1 MILYIGKLSE
11 DSKRLIIA
19 LLFILIVL
27 FVIVGCIGTL
37 IRKVMKRQAHG
48 ADDMMYDVVRA
59 GIFNR
64 KKDLIKFGI
73 KKNHLVFFKQAWRPF
88 IVMVAA
94 SLIMIIYCIAM
105 GNWKVNIF
113 DYQTEGIGTL
123 FHVFD
128 WANVP
133 KTKIFGIEVMSDWPP
148 LLSSP
153 HWSWKAWGSYIF
165 VPAMLVG
172 LIWFMICVQAY
183 IARTF
188 RIFGIAKKVFSRSI
202 DDLPPQ
208 EKPIEPIQ

>member
-64 KKDLIKFGI
+64 KKDLIQFGI

>member
-1 MILYIGKLSE
+1 MILYIAKLSE

-37 IRKVMKRQAHG
+37 IKKIMKRQAQG
-48 ADDMMYDVVRA
+48 ADDMMYDVVRT

-153 HWSWKAWGSYIF
+153 HWSWTAWGSYIF

>member
-1 MILYIGKLSE
+1 MILYASKLSE

-19 LLFILIVL
+19 LLFILIVF
-27 FVIVGCIGTL
+27 FVIVGCIAL
-37 IRKVMKRQAHG
+37 IVKKIMKHQAQG
-48 ADDMMYDVVRA
+48 ADDMMYDVIRANLFKTKKELVR
-59 GIFNR
+59 
-64 KKDLIKFGI
+64 FGI
-73 KKNHLVFFKQAWRPF
+73 KKNHIVFFRQAWKPF

-94 SLIMIIYCIAM
+94 SLVLILYCLIMN
-105 GNWKVNIF
+105 NWSVDIF
-113 DYQTEGIGTL
+113 DYKDEGFGTL

-128 WANVP
+128 WDNVP
-133 KTKIFGIEVMSDWPP
+133 HATIFGISVISDWPP
-148 LLSSP
+148 LLSTP
-153 HWSWKAWGSYIF
+153 HWSWNAWGSYIF

-188 RIFGIAKKVFSRSI
+188 RISKIAKKVFSRSI

>member
-37 IRKVMKRQAHG
+37 IKKVMKRQAHG

-94 SLIMIIYCIAM
+94 SLIMIIYCIAV

-113 DYQTEGIGTL
+113 DYQTEGFGTL

-153 HWSWKAWGSYIF
+153 HWSWQAWGSYIF

>member
-19 LLFILIVL
+19 LLFVLIVL
-27 FVIVGCIGTL
+27 FVIVGCIGT
-37 IRKVMKRQAHG
+37 IIKKVMKQQAHG

-123 FHVFD
+123 FHIFD

-153 HWSWKAWGSYIF
+153 HWSWTAWGSYIF
-165 VPAMLVG
+165 VPAMFVG

-188 RIFGIAKKVFSRSI
+188 RIFGIVKKVFSRSI

>member
-1 MILYIGKLSE
+1 MIFYAAKLSE

-19 LLFILIVL
+19 LLFILIVF
-27 FVIVGCIGTL
+27 FVIVGCIGT
-37 IRKVMKRQAHG
+37 IIKKVMKKQAHG

-59 GIFNR
+59 GIFN
-64 KKDLIKFGI
+64 KKNDLIKFGI

-88 IVMVAA
+88 IVMLAA
-94 SLIMIIYCIAM
+94 SIIMIIYCIAM
-105 GNWKVNIF
+105 SNWKVDIF
-113 DYQTEGIGTL
+113 DYKTEGIGTL

-133 KTKIFGIEVMSDWPP
+133 KTKIFGIEVISDWPP
-148 LLSSP
+148 LLSTP
-153 HWSWKAWGSYIF
+153 HWSWQAWGSYIF

-208 EKPIEPIQ
+208 EKPV